1 MKYPVWTCLLFIAGC
16 ASVQVQSAH
25 PVHIARAG
33 RWAVLPFANNTETP
47 LANER
52 AAFTAAALLQ
62 VDGETLVGNLP
73 HASRAQQLLGG
84 DWRQRYRKAM
94 VAARNSGALYGLA
107 GSVDEWGYRAG
118 INAQPVVGLTL
129 WVIDLR
135 DNKVVWS
142 GVASGSGGHFSGD
155 GTSTL
160 GQTLIRR
167 LLDRALG
174 R

>member
-1 MKYPVWTCLLFIAGC
+1 MKKALWISLLLVAGC
-16 ASVQVQSAH
+16 ASLQVQGAH
-25 PVHIARAG
+25 PPHIAPHS

-52 AAFTAAALLQ
+52 AAFTAAAILQ
-62 VDGETLVGNLP
+62 ADGESVVGNLP

-84 DWRQRYRKAM
+84 NWGHHYQTALQ
-94 VAARNSGALYGLA
+94 AAHAAGAAYGLA
-107 GSVDEWGYRAG
+107 GSVDEWSYRAG

-129 WVIDLR
+129 WVVDLR
-135 DNKVVWS
+135 DDKVVWS
-142 GVASGSGGHFSGD
+142 GVASGSGGSFSEG

-167 LLDRALG
+167 LISRVLDR
-174 R
+174 